1 MNSVGTMFDRIF
13 GRERESEVILGR
25 VHNSIF
31 RKAKLSERELNHHV
45 HIVGASGFGKTVLLS
60 HLIEQRIGQGKGLL
74 FLDLKGDLDTI
85 EKFRGYAAKSSREA
99 DVQILSLGH
108 ASISSPYNL
117 LGTGTPT
124 QIRDRI
130 MIALN
135 WSEEFYKNQA
145 SSFLLKLLIGLCWL
159 RDHAG
164 EQLDIFN
171 LLEVLSNRE
180 VIENAC
186 MRIPETN
193 LEIRRCVEEVVTS
206 TRSPDYWNSLQGLR
220 TQIESLVLSD
230 FGALIKS
237 APGGIDLFDS
247 VTKSKIILIFLDTRS
262 YGETAKTIGRFVLQD
277 LKAVSAKVDAEVP
290 KKDRKA
296 FSVIIDEFADL
307 AQEDFIAF
315 LDRARSSRMS
325 VVVAHQELSDLQRI
339 SPEFAGRLMGNTATV
354 FAFLQKGG
362 DSSETLASLAGTK
375 TVLKKTERHSR
386 RFLFDIGTG
395 ETSVREAE
403 EFIIHPNVIK
413 SLGVGQCVCIKKYPH
428 ARAIRIAVYREK

>member
-1 MNSVGTMFDRIF
+1 MNSVGTMFSCAF
-13 GRERESEVILGR
+13 KREKESEVILGKIA
-25 VHNSIF
+25 NSILK
-31 RKAKLSERELNHHV
+31 KAKLSERELNHHV

-60 HLIEQRIGQGKGLL
+60 HLIEQRIAQGKGLL
-74 FLDLKGDLDTI
+74 FLDLKGDVDTI
-85 EKFRGYAAKSSREA
+85 EKFRSYAEKANRAS

-108 ASISSPYNL
+108 ESISSPYNL

-159 RDHAG
+159 RDQAG
-164 EQLDIFN
+164 EKLDIFS
-171 LLEVLSNRE
+171 LLDALSNRDT
-180 VIENAC
+180 IENAC

-193 LEIRRCVEEVVTS
+193 QGVRTCIEEVVTS
-206 TRSPDYWNSLQGLR
+206 ARSPDYWNSLQGLR

-230 FGALIKS
+230 FGALIRSHEK
-237 APGGIDLFDS
+237 GIDLFES
-247 VTKSKIILIFLDTRS
+247 VKNSKIILIFLDTRR

-277 LKAVSAKVDAEVP
+277 LKAVSAKVDAEVS
-290 KKDRKA
+290 KVDRRP

-325 VVVAHQELSDLQRI
+325 IVVAHQELSDLQRI

-362 DSSETLASLAGTK
+362 DSAETLAGIAGTK
-375 TVLKKTERHSR
+375 T
-386 RFLFDIGTG
+386 
-395 ETSVREAE
+395 
-403 EFIIHPNVIK
+403 
-413 SLGVGQCVCIKKYPH
+413 
-428 ARAIRIAVYREK
+428 